1 MSLPDATQSYDALAE
16 AKRLLRSIRSGALAS
31 ISDNGAPLASLTAL
45 ATMPGGEPILLL
57 SRLALHTRQLE
68 RDGRCSLL
76 LAQGGRGDPLAHP
89 RLSLTGTA
97 APAGERRD
105 AAATRFLARNP
116 KSKLYAGFPDFSFWI
131 VAIDKAHLNGGF
143 ARAATFESSDLLT
156 ATAGSEDLIAG
167 ETGALEHMN
176 ADHRDALSL
185 YATKLLR
192 LPEGEWRVSGI
203 DPEGLD
209 LVSGDRTGRLA
220 FLDRIRDGSGLRRCL
235 VTLAEEARR
244 ITD

>member
-1 MSLPDATQSYDALAE
+1 MSLPDATQTYDALAE

-31 ISDNGAPLASLTAL
+31 IAEDGAPLASLTAV

-89 RLSLTGTA
+89 RLSLTGA
-97 APAGERRD
+97 AVPAGERRD
-105 AAATRFLARNP
+105 AAAERFLARNP

-131 VAIDKAHLNGGF
+131 MALGKTHLNGGF
-143 ARAATFESSDLLT
+143 ARAATFEASELLT
-156 ATAGSEDLIAG
+156 ATAGSEELLAG
-167 ETGALEHMN
+167 EAGALEHMN
-176 ADHRDALSL
+176 SDHRDALSL

-209 LVSGDRTGRLA
+209 LVCGDRTGRLA
-220 FLDRIRDGSGLRRCL
+220 FPGNIKDGAELRRCL
-235 VTLAEEARR
+235 VALAEEARR
-244 ITD
+244 IND